1 MKTYNNF
8 LIYENVLNDKD
19 SKIKE
24 IKDARKN
31 IMNAAHD
38 KNSTPIKRLNN
49 ISRILQ
55 GLSVFGLFKTVS
67 KTYDPLSKLL
77 QLKYGSIFDVDNATT
92 ALSMATDKA
101 TSSINNILS
110 SIGFDANLST
120 TLSPN
125 FDDAKMWLIITS
137 IIVVLLII
145 SSILRKGG
153 SFKNDI
159 NKIMTWAKSLFTKKK
174 VDAVKENYYNCLII
188 DSKLYIELNESNVD
202 ISKISEAEK
211 KLSSKS
217 KYLVNE
223 IMKRLGISDWN
234 SEESKN
240 KRNKIANELS
250 NVIVNLSQGLKKM
263 VSDEKRYTLIYSLL
277 NVGTVGS
284 LVYFVYDI
292 VNLEFI
298 SAVTP
303 ATFALF
309 LYILKII
316 LGILRSSN
324 VIFSTAREV
333 GKIIS
338 QATKSIVKFLKEDL
352 NIEEEYLKQD
362 LIVESY
368 NNYNKDFVH
377 YIGILNFIDN
387 NEIY

>member
-8 LIYENVLNDKD
+8 LMYENVLNDKD